1 MLKMLNR
8 IRIIRW
14 KHPSWRTH
22 AWGLLQGIGE
32 LLDGIVSICSLG
44 FFMSNFELTIA
55 FYRTQIQIDEL
66 KKARDAR
73 NKR

>member
-1 MLKMLNR
+1 M
-8 IRIIRW
+8 
-14 KHPSWRTH
+14 H